1 MARRTPLVTTL
12 LLAATF
18 LTATGFA
25 LSAGAQTPVQPT
37 LIGTFHWQ
45 LQPFC
50 STLSLTVIQEAGQY
64 RVQGT
69 EACAPNDLSRS
80 VYGTAILDH
89 AGWVYLSLTTPRLQ
103 NSFEGTAIYARL
115 QLATLAGAWQ
125 DDGGRSGTLM
135 PVPGP
140 IAGTNRRAEVG
151 NAFVH
156 TVQALNRPSGPG
168 ENVTCFSHP
177 LTDGRSSAMLQVTV
191 NRGQASEIRPAVSS
205 TLSVYLDNNGTG
217 LPAPLDNNVWCIS
230 RDDNQDMPIGAA
242 FNVRVVLP

>member
-1 MARRTPLVTTL
+1 MVARTALVTVVIL
-12 LLAATF
+12 IV
-18 LTATGFA
+18 
-25 LSAGAQTPVQPT
+25 SSVAQPARAQSPVQPL

-80 VYGTAILDH
+80 VYGTAILDQ
-89 AGWVYLSLTTPRLQ
+89 AGWVYLSLTAPRLQ
-103 NSFEGTAIYARL
+103 SSFEGTAIYARL

-156 TVQALNRPSGPG
+156 VVQALNRPSGPA
-168 ENVTCFSHP
+168 ENITCFSHP
-177 LTDGRSSAMLQVTV
+177 LTDNRSSAMIQVTV
-191 NRGQASEIRPAVSS
+191 NRGQASEIRPAVAS
-205 TLSVYLDNNGTG
+205 TISVYLDNNGTG
-217 LPAPLDNNVWCIS
+217 LPAPLDNYVWCIS
-230 RDDNQDMPIGAA
+230 RDDNQEMPIGAA
-242 FNVRVVLP
+242 FNVRVILP